1 MVTYRKQKTK
11 EYIKFLAQKVV
22 TVALEIKVVVT
33 YERVLKQC
41 LTEKQKDIICEV
53 VAYRRWSLM
62 GGGRLRQVVAMR
74 ELTVLICYQP

>member
-53 VAYRRWSLM
+53 VTYGRWSLM

>member
-53 VAYRRWSLM
+53 VAYGRWSLM
-62 GGGRLRQVVAMR
+62 EGGRLRQVVAMR